1 MIIEFNSGLC
11 SQYNLEIEEA
21 LLLESMINP
30 KHNGEQ
36 QTIIKLSKLSLDSI
50 RKVEDLA
57 NEITKKSKKTDQGN
71 SWAEEFFLAYPHKCT
86 RPDGSTGF
94 LRQGIL
100 KRKMFVEY
108 KKRIKTESQHK
119 RALEFMINDVE
130 ARKTTGTLSYMK
142 TIVKYVI
149 DAPWDSQ
156 EESSNYVPYGGNFI

>member
-1 MIIEFNSGLC
+1 MIIELDSRLC
-11 SQYNLEIEEA
+11 SQYNLDIEEA
-21 LLLESMINP
+21 LLLGSMIN
-30 KHNGEQ
+30 KQNNGEQ

-57 NEITKKSKKTDQGN
+57 KEITNKSEKTDKGN

-94 LRQGIL
+94 LRQGVL

-108 KKRIKTESQHK
+108 KKRIKTEAQHK

-142 TIVKYVI
+142 TIVKYVL
-149 DAPWDSQ
+149 DAPWDSD
-156 EESSNYVPYGGNFI
+156 EIVNNYTPYGGDFI